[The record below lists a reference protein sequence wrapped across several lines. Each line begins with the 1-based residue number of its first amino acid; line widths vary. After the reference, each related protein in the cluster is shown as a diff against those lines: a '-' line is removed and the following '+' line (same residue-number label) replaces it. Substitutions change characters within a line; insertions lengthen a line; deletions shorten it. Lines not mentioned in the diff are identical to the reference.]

1 MLTGWGALLGRT
13 ACSVDGSE
21 SWVLQQREAQPEWT
35 TPQGSPWWPCFGQGS
50 SFMFHSLCVTTTQ
63 VNSTLKNKRKKQKA
77 GKVVLE
83 EALCGRRAHSGLQIS
98 QQFLDLDGGTEH
110 SF

>member
-21 SWVLQQREAQPEWT
+21 SWVLQQKAQP
-35 TPQGSPWWPCFGQGS
+35 GGQPLKAALGGHALGKAAA
-50 SFMFHSLCVTTTQ
+50 FMFHSLCVTTTQ

-77 GKVVLE
+77 GKSGP
-83 EALCGRRAHSGLQIS
+83 GRGSVWETGYSGLQIS